1 VATGKRTM
9 TLARVR
15 SRMRLLQRSI
25 TSLTRKQLK
34 RGKAVSYGTFADPG
48 PNTNQLRF
56 PNPFTG
62 GN

>member
-15 SRMRLLQRSI
+15 SRMKLLARSI
-25 TSLTRKQLK
+25 TSLTRKELRK
-34 RGKAVSYGTFADPG
+34 GKAVSYGTFTDPG

-56 PNPFTG
+56 PDPFSG